1 MCLLQLLPLP
11 LPLSLL
17 CCCSSFG
24 LTHCGLGSGSGSR
37 GGAVVTDTDTHA
49 SKRMRVCRVQLP
61 CVGPLEKLT
70 VGLSSSS
77 RQASWLL
84 EQVEVTDE
92 ATGVSMCG

>member
-1 MCLLQLLPLP
+1 
-11 LPLSLL
+11 
-17 CCCSSFG
+17 
-24 LTHCGLGSGSGSR
+24 
-37 GGAVVTDTDTHA
+37 
-49 SKRMRVCRVQLP
+49 MRVCRVQLP

-70 VGLSSSS
+70 VGLSSS